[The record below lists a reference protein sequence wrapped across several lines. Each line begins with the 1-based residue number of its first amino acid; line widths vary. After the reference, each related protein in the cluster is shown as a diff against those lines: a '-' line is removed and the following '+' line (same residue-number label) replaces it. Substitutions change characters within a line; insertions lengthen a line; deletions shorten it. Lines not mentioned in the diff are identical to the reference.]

1 MVQEETHSVVVG
13 KNERAVLMEKSA
25 DHVRQPAN
33 GVAPSDKTQPL
44 IIYDI
49 WGGAFDTVE

>member
-13 KNERAVLMEKSA
+13 KDERAVLMEKSV

-33 GVAPSDKTQPL
+33 GVAPSGKTQPL
-44 IIYDI
+44 IVYDI
-49 WGGAFDTVE
+49 WGGAFDTV